1 MWLLIRKSPKDCTMA
16 ATNSF
21 TFTLDPTQQ
30 KALIRELSNEK
41 YESATVPHTQ
51 IAVKGPNF
59 GVNLYKSGKCLIQGK
74 GGAEWVE
81 FTLEPLILLKAS
93 RGYEEELNPK
103 LSSPHLGVDES
114 GKGDFFGPLVTA
126 SAYINPEI
134 AIEYKKI
141 GVIDSKRITSDKK
154 AIQMARDI
162 KSASGGLYSIVT
174 LGPEAYNRLYGQF
187 ANLNKLLA
195 WGHARVIEN
204 LLEKVPD
211 CPRGVADQFGPKS
224 RTESALMERGQK
236 IVLEQRPRAES
247 DPAVAAASILARA
260 EFLQQLDKL
269 GDPYGKKLL
278 KGASAQV
285 KSLAVEI
292 VKQHGTDAL
301 PQIAKCHFK
310 TAGEVLK
317 LAGH

>member
-211 CPRGVADQFGPKS
+211 CPRGVADQF
-224 RTESALMERGQK
+224 
-236 IVLEQRPRAES
+236 
-247 DPAVAAASILARA
+247 
-260 EFLQQLDKL
+260 
-269 GDPYGKKLL
+269 
-278 KGASAQV
+278 
-285 KSLAVEI
+285 
-292 VKQHGTDAL
+292 
-301 PQIAKCHFK
+301 
-310 TAGEVLK
+310 
-317 LAGH
+317 

>member
-1 MWLLIRKSPKDCTMA
+1 MPQP
-16 ATNSF
+16 NSF
-21 TFTLDPTQQ
+21 TFILDSTQQ
-30 KALIRELSNEK
+30 KVLIQELSTEK
-41 YESATVPHTQ
+41 YQSTSVPHTQ
-51 IAVKGPNF
+51 ISVKGSNF
-59 GVNLYKSGKCLIQGK
+59 SVNLYHSGKCLIQGK
-74 GGAEWVE
+74 GGPEWIE
-81 FTLEPLILLKAS
+81 FTLEPLVLLEAS
-93 RGYEEELNPK
+93 LGYEEELNPE
-103 LSSPHLGVDES
+103 LTSPHLGVDES
-114 GKGDFFGPLVTA
+114 GKGDFFGPLVIA

-134 AIEYKKI
+134 AVEYKKI
-141 GVIDSKRITSDKK
+141 GVVDSKRITSDKK
-154 AIQMARDI
+154 ALQMASDI
-162 KSASGGLYSIVT
+162 KVASGGLYSIVT

-236 IVLEQRPRAES
+236 IILEQRPRAES

-269 GDPYGKKLL
+269 GDPYKIKLL

-285 KSLAVEI
+285 KSLAVET
-292 VKQHGTDAL
+292 VKKHGPDIL